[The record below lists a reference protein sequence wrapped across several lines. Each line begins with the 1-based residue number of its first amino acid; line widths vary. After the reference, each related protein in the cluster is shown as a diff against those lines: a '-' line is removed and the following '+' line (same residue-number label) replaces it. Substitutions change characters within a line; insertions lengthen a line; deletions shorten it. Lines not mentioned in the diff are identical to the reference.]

1 MKIIVLALLTLL
13 SITGCGSKTKENLYD
28 EGVKQLKAA
37 NPAGAVVYFKN
48 ALEKDAN
55 YYDARLQL
63 AKAYADLGRNEQAE
77 REYLKVL
84 NQNPSHDG
92 ALLELAR
99 LYVTMGKGDEAYDT
113 AQKYLARRPGA
124 PDGLEAVGGA
134 YAVRGKYQE
143 SLGFLERA
151 LGAEPGRVTTLVQ
164 LASVHLALK
173 HTDKAKSL
181 LNQVVQ
187 LDGKNFKAL
196 FMLASLEAGSGNMD
210 RAAALYRKI
219 LQLDPSRLDAQY
231 KLGLIELEQRRL
243 ESAEAAADRMIK
255 QYPKKGEGYRL
266 KGVVSYYR
274 KAYDDAIT
282 QLQQSV
288 KLAPSMDGYQFL
300 GLSYYGKGELE
311 NALSQFRIILD
322 RSPSSRQA
330 RLMTAQI
337 LLAQKRT
344 EDAVT
349 EAKKVLASDDAD
361 AAAHNLLGSAYM
373 QQGLFEEGMR
383 ELNRATTLDPKMMQA
398 YMKKGA
404 FYLSRGKGAEG
415 ENELATA
422 VKAAPDALN
431 GRLLLAAYQQRQGR
445 TDRAVAV
452 LREGLKG
459 GKQDAVI
466 YNALAGLQ
474 FGNNDQAGGIKS
486 LTEAK
491 RIDPLFPASYLN
503 LSGQYAMRAD
513 YPRAI
518 AELAEL
524 DKKVPGNL
532 RALLGLAALSELAG
546 KEENALFYY
555 DRAKG
560 TKAPEAFLALAA
572 YHQKKNNPGKALAAL
587 DEGVQTDPHAVVLR
601 EAKGRLLLAQQDYK
615 KVLKLA
621 DEMETIDPDRGTALK
636 IKAYSAL
643 KQGDKAVEQARRLI
657 ARHPT
662 SARGY
667 LVLAS
672 VYQGAG
678 DTASALAQAGRAV
691 KVEPKSAEPHIML
704 GELHLAR
711 KEYSAAQAA
720 FQEALAVQPDSA
732 AAAFSLAKLAE
743 ASGKRQ
749 EAVSRYREIVAQHG
763 AFVPALN
770 NLAFLYA
777 EGYGKKEE
785 ALRYAFSAF
794 RLEPGNVAVMDTL
807 GYALYRNGRS
817 TDAVK
822 VLERAANLTP
832 RDPTVRYHLALAYRQ
847 AGNPAKSQQALQESL
862 ALGEYPDR
870 KAAESLLVQL
880 RK

>member
-1 MKIIVLALLTLL
+1 MKIIVLALLTFL
-13 SITGCGSKTKENLYD
+13 SIAGCDSKTKENLHD
-28 EGVKQLKAA
+28 EGIKQLQAA

-63 AKAYADLGRNEQAE
+63 AKAYGELGKNEQAE

-84 NQNPSHDG
+84 NQNPSHD
-92 ALLELAR
+92 AVLIELAR
-99 LYVTMGKGDEAYDT
+99 LYITMGKGDEAYDT

-124 PDGLEAVGGA
+124 PEGLEAVGGA
-134 YAVRGKYQE
+134 LAVRGRYQE

-151 LGAEPGRVTTLVQ
+151 LSAEPGRTTTLVQ

-173 HTDKAKSL
+173 QTDKAKSL
-181 LNQVVQ
+181 LNQAVQ

-196 FMLASLEAGSGNMD
+196 FMLASLEAGSGGMD
-210 RAAALYRKI
+210 RAATLYQKI

-231 KLGLIELEQRRL
+231 KLGLIELERRRL
-243 ESAEAAADRMIK
+243 DSAEAAADRMIK
-255 QYPKKGEGYRL
+255 EYPKRGEGYRL

-274 KAYDDAIT
+274 KAYDEAIT

-337 LLAQKRT
+337 LLAQKRV
-344 EDAVT
+344 EDAVAET
-349 EAKKVLASDDAD
+349 KKVLANDDSD

-373 QQGLFEEGMR
+373 QQGLYEEGMR
-383 ELNRATTLDPKMMQA
+383 ELNRATSLDPKMMQA

-404 FYLSRGKGAEG
+404 FYLSRGKAAEG

-422 VKAAPDALN
+422 VKAAPNSLN

-445 TDRAVAV
+445 ADRAISV
-452 LREGLKG
+452 LREGFNG
-459 GKQDAVI
+459 GKQDAII
-466 YNALAGLQ
+466 YNALAGVQ
-474 FGNNDQAGGIKS
+474 FGKNDLAGGIKS

-513 YPRAI
+513 YARAI
-518 AELAEL
+518 AELTEL

-532 RALLGLAALSELAG
+532 RALLGLAALSELSG
-546 KEENALFYY
+546 KDENALSYY
-555 DRAKG
+555 EKAKR
-560 TKAPEAFLALAA
+560 TRAPEAFLALAA
-572 YHQKKNNPGKALAAL
+572 YHQKKNSPGKALATL
-587 DEGVQTDPHAVVLR
+587 DEGVRLDPRSVLLR
-601 EAKGRLLLAQQDYK
+601 EAKGQLLLAQKDYG

-621 DEMETIDPDRGTALK
+621 EEMETIDPDRGSALK
-636 IKAYSAL
+636 IKAYSAM
-643 KQGDKAVEQARRLI
+643 KQGVKAVEQAKRLV

-678 DTASALAQAGRAV
+678 DTASALAQAARAV
-691 KVEPKSAEPHIML
+691 KAEPGSAEPHIML

-711 KEYSAAQAA
+711 KEYPAAQAA
-720 FQEALAVQPDSA
+720 FQEALAVRPDSA
-732 AAAFSLAKLAE
+732 AAAFALANLAE
-743 ASGKRQ
+743 ASGRKQ
-749 EAVSRYREIVAQHG
+749 EAVSRYRAIVAQHG

-785 ALRYAFSAF
+785 ALRHAVTAF
-794 RLEPGNVAVMDTL
+794 RLEPGNVGVMDTL

-817 TDAVK
+817 ADAVK
-822 VLERAANLTP
+822 VLERAANLMP
-832 RDPTVRYHLALAYRQ
+832 RDPTVWYHLGLAYQQ
-847 AGNPAKSQQALQESL
+847 AQNPAKAQQALQQSL

-870 KAAESLLVQL
+870 KAAQSLLAQL